1 MYKKMQLL
9 ILLITVVLISC
20 DNRTANLQP
29 NILWITCEDLSPIL
43 GCYGDR
49 VANTPNI
56 DLFAQNA
63 VRFTNAYAS
72 APICTPAR
80 SSLITGVYASS
91 MGTHHLRGVVPKSDK
106 IKCLLISICC

>member
-1 MYKKMQLL
+1 MQLL

-63 VRFTNAYAS
+63 VTVSY
-72 APICTPAR
+72 
-80 SSLITGVYASS
+80 
-91 MGTHHLRGVVPKSDK
+91 THLTLPTKA
-106 IKCLLISICC
+106 